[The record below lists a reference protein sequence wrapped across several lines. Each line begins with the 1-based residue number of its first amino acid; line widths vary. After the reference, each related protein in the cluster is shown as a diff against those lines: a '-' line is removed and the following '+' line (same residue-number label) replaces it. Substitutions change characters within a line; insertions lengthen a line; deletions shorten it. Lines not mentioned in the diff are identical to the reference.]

1 MITYTQDEEKGI
13 AELRV
18 EGGLT
23 RDSFDEIVSQLGP
36 LMETHGSV
44 GLLKHIVS
52 LGAISPSVLWD
63 DVKFGLGNFK
73 HIGAVAVVSDKKW
86 IEVWTKLASPFWRS
100 EVHFFAMDDLDEA
113 RAWLIEQVRMDRSTN
128 APGASSSA
136 ETPWCAGCSNTSIGP
151 RRHD

>member
-13 AELRV
+13 AELKI

-23 RDSFDEIVSQLGP
+23 RDSFDEIVAQLGP

-52 LGAISPSVLWD
+52 LGTIPPSVLWD
-63 DVKFGLGNFK
+63 DLKFGLGNLK

-86 IEVWTKLASPFWRS
+86 IEVWTKMANPFFKAEAR
-100 EVHFFAMDDLDEA
+100 FFSADQMDEA
-113 RAWLIEQVRMDRSTN
+113 RAWLAEATAAARAAQ
-128 APGASSSA
+128 AGAKSA
-136 ETPWCAGCSNTSIGP
+136 S
-151 RRHD
+151 